1 MANQSASSGEGLP
14 ADDNTAWI
22 DPSIENEPNPH
33 DDAVTKVTI
42 RHAKIMWISRAH
54 HVHVMFM
61 FIVMCASLVNS
72 SLSLSETSGKKHS

>member
-33 DDAVTKVTI
+33 DDVTKVTI
-42 RHAKIMWISRAH
+42 RHAKVMWISRAY
-54 HVHVMFM
+54 HVHVMCM
-61 FIVMCASLVNS
+61 FIAKCASLV
-72 SLSLSETSGKKHS
+72 

>member
-33 DDAVTKVTI
+33 NDVVTKVTK
-42 RHAKIMWISRAH
+42 RHAQVMWI
-54 HVHVMFM
+54 
-61 FIVMCASLVNS
+61 I
-72 SLSLSETSGKKHS
+72 KKK